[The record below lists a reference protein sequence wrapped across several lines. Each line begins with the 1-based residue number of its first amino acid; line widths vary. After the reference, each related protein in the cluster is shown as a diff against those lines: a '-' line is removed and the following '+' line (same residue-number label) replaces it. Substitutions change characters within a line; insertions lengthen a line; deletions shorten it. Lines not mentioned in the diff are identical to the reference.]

1 MVATGQEKVR
11 EKIICSRL
19 GKSQGI
25 FNLDRE
31 NDNFEK
37 SQGKVTMVGENLDFV
52 SKIFGEH
59 QYSVISV
66 Q

>member
-1 MVATGQEKVR
+1 MVIMVIHG
-11 EKIICSRL
+11 CHGS

-31 NDNFEK
+31 NRNFEK
-37 SQGKVTMVGENLDFV
+37 SQGKVNMVRKNLDFV

-59 QYSVISV
+59 QY
-66 Q
+66 

>member
-1 MVATGQEKVR
+1 MVATHQEKMFFSR
-11 EKIICSRL
+11 SGICP
-19 GKSQGI
+19 GI
-25 FNLDRE
+25 LNLDRE
-31 NDNFEK
+31 NGNFEK
-37 SQGKVTMVGENLDFV
+37 SQRKVTMVRENLYFI